1 MGVAAVASDVNKTE
15 QKIQRIECFL
25 NSISKWSKKIG
36 KTHRGK
42 DISASANKK
51 CHILA
56 SKIDV
61 AHPSVSCVPPENL
74 GRREGDTPVEQFAF
88 VNKI

>member
-25 NSISKWSKKIG
+25 NSISKWSKKRLEKTTEG
-36 KTHRGK
+36 KTF
-42 DISASANKK
+42 SLFANKK

-56 SKIDV
+56 SKLDA
-61 AHPSVSCVPPENL
+61 AHPSEWYVPPRKF
-74 GRREGDTPVEQFAF
+74 GTEGGKQTC
-88 VNKI
+88 